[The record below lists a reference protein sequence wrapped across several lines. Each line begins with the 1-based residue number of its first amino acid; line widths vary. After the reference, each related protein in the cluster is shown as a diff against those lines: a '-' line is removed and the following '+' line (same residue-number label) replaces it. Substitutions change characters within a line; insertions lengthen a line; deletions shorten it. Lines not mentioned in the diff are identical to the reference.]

1 MEKYFKWH
9 PSPSNNN
16 FVSYSKYT
24 EGLQIKF
31 SVRYDSDGNVDL
43 AYDITKR
50 INPEN
55 NWGQGD
61 RAGDST
67 KKEFNTALAKVL
79 EFLRK

>member
-16 FVSYSKYT
+16 YVFYSKYSSCM
-24 EGLQIKF
+24 QITL
-31 SVRYDSDGNVDL
+31 SVRYDFDGNVDL
-43 AYDITKR
+43 AYDIEKR

-61 RAGDST
+61 RDGDST
-67 KKEFNTALAKVL
+67 KEEFDTVLAKVI